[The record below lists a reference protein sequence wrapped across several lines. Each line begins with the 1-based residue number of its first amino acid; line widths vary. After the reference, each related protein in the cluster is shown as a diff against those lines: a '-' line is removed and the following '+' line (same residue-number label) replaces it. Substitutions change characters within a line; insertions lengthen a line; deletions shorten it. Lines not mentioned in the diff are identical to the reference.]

1 MIMVQLDLEKAY
13 DHVNW
18 FFGSSQDALSFLEWP
33 PSSDREICNFLQ
45 NELLVSSRVLYWHG
59 KEVETLGGLMV
70 TRWYTLVTCHYKYI
84 VSSCNDI
91 IILAIT

>member
-59 KEVETLGGLMV
+59 KCCTLGGLTV
-70 TRWYTLVTCHYKYI
+70 IGWYTLIIDHYKYI